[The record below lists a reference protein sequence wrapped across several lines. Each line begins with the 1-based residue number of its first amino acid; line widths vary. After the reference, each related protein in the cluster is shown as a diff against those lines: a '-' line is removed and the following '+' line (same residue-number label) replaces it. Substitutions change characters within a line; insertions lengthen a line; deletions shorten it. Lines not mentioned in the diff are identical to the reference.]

1 MTSTNILVT
10 GATGRTGASVVDML
24 RRRGFAVRAMVH
36 RLDERSRQLET
47 LGATVV
53 GGDFLDLA
61 SMREVMKGVSRVYF
75 CHPPLDGAIRRS
87 TGRQRMLR
95 WPRGTRESRRS

>member
-10 GATGRTGASVVDML
+10 GATGKTGASVVDML

-47 LGATVV
+47 LGAKVV
-53 GGDFLDLA
+53 GGDFLDRA
-61 SMREVMKGVSRVYF
+61 SMREVMKGVSRVYV
-75 CHPPLDGAIRRS
+75 CHPPLACSRAVASAARARCISRS
-87 TGRQRMLR
+87 ATGS
-95 WPRGTRESRRS
+95 TRP